1 MHPYLL
7 HSGHLLLPTFGVLA
21 AVGLMAALTLSL
33 RTAVA
38 VGLNPEAVWN
48 AGLFTILTAFVLSRL
63 LLVFTNLQSFRAYP
77 ILLLMVPS
85 LTSTGLLLTAIV
97 TVIYLRLRH
106 LPLLATLDAWA
117 PCATLV
123 WAFLALG
130 HFAEGSD
137 AGLPTTLPW
146 GIRIPPDPIRL
157 HPVSLYAAIA
167 AALITPILLRH
178 LSHRHHPGD
187 TLALALAS
195 AGTAQFLLTFLRQPS
210 LFNILLGN
218 LLDPIQWISLGMTRS
233 FTGRPYP
240 PATSKAGLPC
250 RLKTCS
256 PRASAA
262 APCPLPSTAATRG
275 VDEPAPP
282 PVPPSPVRIMN

>member
-1 MHPYLL
+1 
-7 HSGHLLLPTFGVLA
+7 
-21 AVGLMAALTLSL
+21 MAALTLSL

-38 VGLNPEAVWN
+38 VGLDPEAVWN
-48 AGLFTILTAFVLSRL
+48 AGLFAILSAFVLSRL

-85 LTSTGLLLTAIV
+85 LTAAGLLLTAIA
-97 TVIYLRLRH
+97 TIIYLRLRH
-106 LPLLATLDAWA
+106 LPLLATLDAWS

-167 AALITPILLRH
+167 AALITLILLRQ
-178 LSHRHHPGD
+178 LSHRNHPGD
-187 TLALALAS
+187 TLALALA
-195 AGTAQFLLTFLRQPS
+195 ATGTVQFLLTFLRQPS
-210 LFNILLGN
+210 LFNVLLGN
-218 LLDPIQWISLGMTRS
+218 LLDPIQWISLGMILT
-233 FTGRPYP
+233 
-240 PATSKAGLPC
+240 AGLI
-250 RLKTCS
+250 LLQ
-256 PRASAA
+256 PRKLVSHA
-262 APCPLPSTAATRG
+262 
-275 VDEPAPP
+275 V
-282 PVPPSPVRIMN
+282 

>member
-1 MHPYLL
+1 VHPYLL

-33 RTAVA
+33 RTAA
-38 VGLNPEAVWN
+38 TVGLHPEALWN
-48 AGLFTILTAFVLSRL
+48 AGLFTILSAFVLSRL
-63 LLVFTNLQSFRAYP
+63 LLVLTNLQSFRAYP

-85 LTSTGLLLTAIV
+85 LTATGLLLTTIV
-97 TVIYLRLRH
+97 TIIYLRLRH

-117 PCATLV
+117 PCATLI

-157 HPVSLYAAIA
+157 HPVSLYAAVA
-167 AALITPILLRH
+167 AALITLILLRH

-195 AGTAQFLLTFLRQPS
+195 AGTTQFLLTFLRQPS

-218 LLDPIQWISLGMTRS
+218 LLDPIQWISLGMILT
-233 FTGRPYP
+233 
-240 PATSKAGLPC
+240 AGLI
-250 RLKTCS
+250 LLQ
-256 PRASAA
+256 PRKLVSHA
-262 APCPLPSTAATRG
+262 
-275 VDEPAPP
+275 V
-282 PVPPSPVRIMN
+282 